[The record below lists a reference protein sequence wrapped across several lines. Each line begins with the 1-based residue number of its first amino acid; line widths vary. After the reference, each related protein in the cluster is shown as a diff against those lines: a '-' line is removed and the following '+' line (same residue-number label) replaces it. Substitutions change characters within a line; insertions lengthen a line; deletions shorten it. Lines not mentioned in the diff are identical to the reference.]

1 MFSARSLRAKL
12 GTLAK
17 VFSSSVKASP
27 SAPELGTRLS
37 EEDALVADVT
47 ELGAP
52 RNTVLPLQ
60 LVDEARIGAAL
71 EDWKRSTNLSVT
83 VAGQPN
89 VGKSHLINTLLE
101 ASAPVEYEHARRDN
115 VVPSIEITS
124 GDGDS
129 LSGAE
134 YAGNRYTSTGY
145 GFSSPGSP
153 EASPPSSEKLY
164 RSPNASPPGSTR
176 ITAGSS
182 TPMATDS
189 SEEVHLEALRTD
201 LRYMGVE
208 SVVKEYRKET
218 GYSFEGNT
226 VVQTASRSRRN
237 SGSSD
242 FPNPNRV
249 YKGFSVEE
257 FTDASSRSAEH
268 VYTPA
273 NTPYAS
279 MPATPGGSEI
289 SEVELDTR
297 DARRSTYKRATVY
310 LFNGVSQS
318 SEDSRPQ
325 VNMVPVTS
333 RTFFP
338 DELWSSTIDWHK
350 ERNQPND
357 YQALIDSGA
366 NSAVTGPY
374 GTGADPSENGDN
386 SVLPPVRIDDRKSYL
401 LPQGQGSDVPQLV
414 AVRYGRIP
422 ELIVSFPNEGELR
435 LALWEVHEICILG
448 AKTYQSEAHKR
459 ISETRY
465 RRMLGLSEEDGIPL
479 THIDSPQDL
488 PLDRDVAQLLGQNF
502 RFAGLGKSLSHDRVF
517 VREKLQDITT
527 KYAYHMC
534 KFLVRVPSSIL
545 DGNKE
550 LIEMSGPYIH
560 GDFGTKAAVENTN
573 LLLVAVDRV
582 RGLSSDIV
590 HLLQDSSLAHKL
602 ATKPELHKA
611 IFVELAER
619 YNIALPADAVETAP
633 SVDTF
638 RLQLLDQ
645 WRQAL
650 LIASASNASSPSLPA
665 LAVGSSAVAGSTSA
679 MDVELET
686 PIPSR
691 SVSPSPMGI
700 GAPGLLSPSNSVSM
714 TSAISEATL
723 EQLVAS
729 TTVLE
734 AKPTLFRSV
743 HLQDDFPRELLPD
756 QDAMSVREILKN
768 TAIPELM
775 STIPNRLLAKAAV
788 TVKQLSQAVLMKK
801 HDVIG
806 ASTAHAGQVT
816 ADGAKVGAADAA
828 SVLES
833 SKAVVR
839 LEARLSSFAVRI
851 NTFKSELMNATRQ
864 IEPELTATSAQS
876 SSQLLAQYN
885 PRTMAVEAVA
895 ALVRNVAARPL
906 VESAQHAWR
915 LAISETPSQAE
926 AVLSAAQS
934 LLSEC
939 ASVIDLQFPTKFR
952 PDPTQ
957 NAKQFKLQEFLRT
970 TNEEC
975 NKHMTRFQEVLNQ
988 DIAPL
993 AKDATIKALQQH
1005 IIADP
1010 RTGKLSHVQDL
1021 PALCPK
1027 TATAIFA
1034 RFTTLI
1040 KSAINHI
1047 DALQQDIVRA
1057 LRAVTFAIKTQ
1068 DNETEKEG
1076 GSANGLP
1083 SQPTPPHLQE
1093 RLSAWNTITTTNAA
1107 VVRQHQQVITA
1118 NAQFVT
1124 ASATT
1129 QFAMAPVSSAT
1140 QQSLEINSFGFNPIL
1155 INNHGS
1161 TINKLAAQNALNWP
1175 SSVATQDFK
1184 SELYRQAE
1192 REVGDDLDTG
1202 ATAMDGIEATTMDVD
1217 SSEAPEVTEIAPLES
1232 NRFASDGTEQVLP
1245 PWAEIKGTY
1254 SVIPQEESGVL
1265 WQYQLWEQ
1273 VQANAA
1279 SAYLYFEAVLKNSRI
1294 SMGKTESEYFSD
1306 ANAQFKVLAQ
1316 QVYGS
1321 AATHAIVRLLVCSE
1335 MLSNPDYYAHLLF
1348 QSRPSTSRVIDIQE
1362 YIALMSHEGCRGDNV
1377 TLCAFSNFFG
1387 VDLLIFAP
1395 PFRQPVLLRSRRST
1409 SQAHLAIVADQLKST
1424 NLAAPFLDAG
1434 AAETQASATSS
1445 NLPRN
1450 KAFCIAMLPDD
1461 EFALLKPLKKIRQ
1474 RSSAFDGSRYAA
1486 DEDVDSEYEASTAQQ
1501 NRAAN
1506 RPSAGPTTGQ
1516 QKYARMVHL
1525 RRAFDRRKAM
1535 ETRINPSSP
1544 NGSTFYRGENAYEEF
1559 DDSDDMEFARLAGD
1573 DSDEEYISDS
1583 DASQAEIV
1591 RAIRSTPGQKK
1602 RKRTGGDVDGTSSS
1616 EMDVSIANPVVSSRK
1631 PRTPFLRQTR
1641 SQNAS
1646 PSIEVSSSPSLEHI
1660 PEESAEGEDDVDAMY
1675 RKKFKF
1681 ATASFGASPIAPAAS
1696 PSPSRAQHRRTASSG
1711 GDMDLDD
1718 DAPGS
1723 SRSTR
1728 SSESGSRNGSVKMH
1742 PYDPILSNRV
1752 CKPLSLVDICLQG
1765 LVDGIDSGAISSLSG
1780 QVPEEYLQKALLIL
1794 SERKKLSDKNVA
1806 RVLDPTMS
1814 SLALY
1819 GPSAAITDITMT
1831 NVAHECHMLRE
1842 IVIMQC
1848 PSITTTGMTALAS
1861 HCPLLEH
1868 LTIKGCAGIGN
1879 RALQE
1884 VARKC
1889 PRLEY
1894 LDASGCPQITDL
1906 ALKELFVACSQ
1917 LSTVIL
1923 QHCNQITDEAFA
1935 HYIGKNV
1942 QVLDLLECQ
1951 QITNKTLLSIAHN
1964 CSVRLR
1970 ILKLSGSG
1978 ISDTGVSAI
1987 ARECRELRVFELTHA
2002 ENVSDASAI
2011 QLWASCKHLFNVNFA
2026 HCRHVSNASFGPLL
2040 IPVDPVALAQ
2050 SAWTDSDL
2058 SPRPAH
2064 IFDPENPNPAPTLS
2078 FSLAAD
2084 LTKLNLAMCL
2094 NVGDDALRHI
2104 AFSCASLRHLTVS
2117 YCEEVSDAGL
2127 IAISLRCHDLRGLDI
2142 TKCNR
2147 VTNRGL
2153 KAVADRCSQLKRLLA
2168 GSLILISDAPI
2179 LALASN
2185 CPNLKF
2191 LDLCSTAITDAAL
2204 TAVARECRQ
2213 LKLIA
2218 FSDCRFI
2225 TSFGLSAFAECPAIE
2240 VIRLSGSKAIEDSTL
2255 LKLSIGCPD
2264 VMEIDLAGA
2273 SLVSPQVL
2281 NKCLASWSKLVTLNL
2296 RGFTPLIRRQ
2306 SDPDSSSSSS
2316 LVHIKNPNLEDLNLS
2331 WCKFVDDAMITE
2343 LADGSPNLITLDL
2356 GWCASITANAFHKL
2370 AQKCRSLRTLN
2381 LRGCT
2386 KIGPLSVQYLS
2397 TAPVV
2402 VYR

>member
-1 MFSARSLRAKL
+1 MFLARSLRVKL

-17 VFSSSVKASP
+17 VFSSSVKTSP
-27 SAPELGTRLS
+27 SAPELATRPA

-52 RNTVLPLQ
+52 RSAIVSLQ
-60 LVDEARIGAAL
+60 SIEEANIGAAL
-71 EDWKRSTNLSVT
+71 EDWKRGTKLSVT

-89 VGKSHLINTLLE
+89 VGKSLLINTLLE
-101 ASAPVEYEHARRDN
+101 ASAPVEYEHARRDDT
-115 VVPSIEITS
+115 VPSIEITS
-124 GDGDS
+124 GDGNS
-129 LSGAE
+129 VSGSE
-134 YAGNRYTSTGY
+134 YGGNRYSATGY

-153 EASPPSSEKLY
+153 DVSPPSSEKIY
-164 RSPNASPPGSTR
+164 RTPNASPPGSMRLT
-176 ITAGSS
+176 TGSGS
-182 TPMATDS
+182 TMATDS

-201 LRYMGVE
+201 LRHMGVE

-226 VVQTASRSRRN
+226 VVHTASRSRRN

-242 FPNPNRV
+242 FPNHNRV

-289 SEVELDTR
+289 SELELDTH

-318 SEDSRPQ
+318 AEDSRPQ
-325 VNMVPVTS
+325 VNVVPLTA

-338 DELWSSTIDWHK
+338 DEYWSSTIDWHK
-350 ERNQPND
+350 ERHQPND
-357 YQALIDSGA
+357 YQALLDNASATASGGA
-366 NSAVTGPY
+366 IAPY
-374 GTGADPSENGDN
+374 GPNGDVVLGDA
-386 SVLPPVRIDDRKSYL
+386 SILPPVRIDDRKSYL

-435 LALWEVHEICILG
+435 LALWEVHEICVMG
-448 AKTYQSEAHKR
+448 TKTYQSEQHKR

-465 RRMLGLSEEDGIPL
+465 RRMLGLSEDDGIPL

-502 RFAGLGKSLSHDRVF
+502 RFAGLGKSLGHDRVF

-619 YNIALPADAVETAP
+619 HNIALPTDSIGDAP

-638 RLQLLDQ
+638 RQQLLDQ

-650 LIASASNASSPSLPA
+650 LLSSASNTASPQIAAPS
-665 LAVGSSAVAGSTSA
+665 AGSTAIIAGSSA
-679 MDVELET
+679 MDVESSPEPL
-686 PIPSR
+686 R
-691 SVSPSPMGI
+691 SVSPSANGAA
-700 GAPGLLSPSNSVSM
+700 APGLFNASNSVSM
-714 TSAISEATL
+714 SSAISEATL

-743 HLQDDFPRELLPD
+743 HLQDDFPRELLPEPD
-756 QDAMSVREILKN
+756 SMSVREVLKN
-768 TAIPELM
+768 TAIPELL

-788 TVKQLSQAVLMKK
+788 TVKQLSQAVLVKK
-801 HDVIG
+801 HEILG
-806 ASTAHAGQVT
+806 APTARVDQVT
-816 ADGAKVGAADAA
+816 AGGSDEMG
-828 SVLES
+828 SNIPSSLES
-833 SKAVVR
+833 TKAVVR
-839 LEARLSSFAVRI
+839 LEARLSAFAVRI
-851 NTFKSELMNATRQ
+851 NSFKSDLMNSTRQ
-864 IEPELTATSAQS
+864 IEPELSATSARS
-876 SSQLLAQYN
+876 SSQLLAQYD

-895 ALVRNVAARPL
+895 ALVRSVAARPL
-906 VESAQHAWR
+906 VESAQHSWR
-915 LAISETPSQAE
+915 LAVSETPSQAE
-926 AVLSAAQS
+926 SIISAAQS

-939 ASVIDLQFPTKFR
+939 ASVIDLQFPAKFR
-952 PDPTQ
+952 PDPSQ
-957 NAKQFKLQEFLRT
+957 NAKQLKLQEFLRT
-970 TNEEC
+970 TNDEC
-975 NKHMTRFQEVLNQ
+975 NKHMARFQEVLNQ
-988 DIAPL
+988 DIGPL
-993 AKDATIKALQQH
+993 AKDATIKTLQQH

-1027 TATAIFA
+1027 TATAIYAKFIA
-1034 RFTTLI
+1034 LV
-1040 KSAINHI
+1040 KSALGHI
-1047 DALQQDIVRA
+1047 DALQQDVVRA
-1057 LRAVTFAIKTQ
+1057 LRAVTFAVKTH
-1068 DNETEKEG
+1068 DSAIEAEKEG
-1076 GSANGLP
+1076 NNITAEQS
-1083 SQPTPPHLQE
+1083 TPAHLQD
-1093 RLSAWNTITTTNAA
+1093 RLNAWNTVTTTNAA
-1107 VVRQHQQVITA
+1107 FVRQHQQVITA
-1118 NAQFVT
+1118 NAQYAVPNNANVAT
-1124 ASATT
+1124 SA
-1129 QFAMAPVSSAT
+1129 PISSAT
-1140 QQSLEINSFGFNPIL
+1140 QQSLEINSFGFNPIA
-1155 INNHGS
+1155 INNHGI

-1175 SSVATQDFK
+1175 SAVATDDYK
-1184 SELYRQAE
+1184 AELYQRAE
-1192 REVGDDLDTG
+1192 RELGDDLDTG
-1202 ATAMDGIEATTMDVD
+1202 ATAMEESTMDVD
-1217 SSEAPEVTEIAPLES
+1217 TKAADDA
-1232 NRFASDGTEQVLP
+1232 NRFGSDGMEHVLA
-1245 PWAEIKGTY
+1245 PWAEVKGSY
-1254 SVIPQEESGVL
+1254 SVLPQEESGVL

-1273 VQANAA
+1273 VQANAS
-1279 SAYLYFEAVLKNSRI
+1279 SAYLYFEAMLKNSRI
-1294 SMGKTESEYFSD
+1294 SMGKTESDYFSD

-1362 YIALMSHEGCRGDNV
+1362 YISLMSHEGCRGDNV
-1377 TLCAFSNFFG
+1377 TLCAFANFFG

-1395 PFRQPVLLRSRRST
+1395 PFRQPVLVRSRRAT

-1424 NLAAPFLDAG
+1424 HLAAPFLDAG
-1434 AAETQASATSS
+1434 DGQTQSAAG
-1445 NLPRN
+1445 PRN

-1461 EFALLKPLKKIRQ
+1461 EFALLQPLKKSRH
-1474 RSSAFDGSRYAA
+1474 RGFDYT
-1486 DEDVDSEYEASTAQQ
+1486 EDVDSEYEASTAQQ
-1501 NRAAN
+1501 NRAV
-1506 RPSAGPTTGQ
+1506 RPTAGPTTGQ
-1516 QKYARMVHL
+1516 QKHARMVQL

-1535 ETRINPSSP
+1535 ETRIDPSSP
-1544 NGSTFYRGENAYEEF
+1544 NGATFYRGENAYEEF
-1559 DDSDDMEFARLAGD
+1559 DDSDDMEFARLEGD
-1573 DSDEEYISDS
+1573 DSDSEYISDS

-1591 RAIRSTPGQKK
+1591 RAIRSNSSSAKKK
-1602 RKRTGGDVDGTSSS
+1602 RKRGSEATDSS
-1616 EMDVSIANPVVSSRK
+1616 EMVEMDTSISNPIVSSRK

-1641 SQNAS
+1641 AQSNSNAMVDATPSQLS
-1646 PSIEVSSSPSLEHI
+1646 HI
-1660 PEESAEGEDDVDAMY
+1660 PEEPQENDLEDVDAMY

-1681 ATASFGASPIAPAAS
+1681 ATSALPIAPVS
-1696 PSPSRAQHRRTASSG
+1696 TPSPTPTRTHLRAPSSG
-1711 GDMDLDD
+1711 SMDLDD
-1718 DAPGS
+1718 DAPNS

-1728 SSESGSRNGSVKMH
+1728 SSESGSRSGSVKMH

-1752 CKPLSLVDICLQG
+1752 CRPPSLVDICLRS
-1765 LVDGIDSGAISSLSG
+1765 LVDGIDSGAISSLAG
-1780 QVPEEYLQKALLIL
+1780 QVPEEYLQKVLLIM
-1794 SERKKLSDKNVA
+1794 SERKKLTDKNVA
-1806 RVLDPTMS
+1806 RVLDSTMS

-1819 GPSAAITDITMT
+1819 GPSAAISDITMT

-1842 IVIMQC
+1842 VVIMQC
-1848 PSITTTGMTALAS
+1848 PSITTSGMTALAS

-1906 ALKELFVACSQ
+1906 ALKELFVACPQ

-1923 QHCNQITDEAFA
+1923 QHCNQITDDAFA

-1951 QITNKTLLSIAHN
+1951 QITNKTLLSTAHH
-1964 CSVRLR
+1964 CGPRLR

-1978 ISDTGVSAI
+1978 ISDTGVSAV

-2011 QLWASCKHLFNVNFA
+2011 QLWTSCKHLFSVNFA
-2026 HCRHVSNASFGPLL
+2026 HCRNISNASFGPLL
-2040 IPVDPVALAQ
+2040 MPVDPVALAQ
-2050 SAWTDSDL
+2050 NAWTNQDL
-2058 SPRPAH
+2058 QPRAALV
-2064 IFDPENPNPAPTLS
+2064 FDPENPTPAPVIP
-2078 FSLAAD
+2078 FSIATD

-2117 YCEEVSDAGL
+2117 YCEEVSDVGL
-2127 IAISLRCHDLRGLDI
+2127 IAIALRCNDLRGLDI
-2142 TKCNR
+2142 TKCNK

-2153 KAVADRCSQLKRLLA
+2153 KAIADRCSQLKRLLA

-2179 LALASN
+2179 IALASN
-2185 CPNLKF
+2185 CPNLKY

-2204 TAVARECRQ
+2204 TSVARECRH

-2218 FSDCRFI
+2218 FSDCRLI
-2225 TSFGLSAFAECPAIE
+2225 TSFGLSAFADCSALE
-2240 VIRLSGSKAIEDSTL
+2240 VIRLSGCKAIEDSTL
-2255 LKLSIGCPD
+2255 TKLSIGCPD

-2281 NKCLASWSKLVTLNL
+2281 TRCLASWSKLVTLNL
-2296 RGFTPLIRRQ
+2296 RGYTPLIRRQ
-2306 SDPDSSSSSS
+2306 SDPSSDASSS

-2331 WCKFVDDAMITE
+2331 WCKFVDDAMIAE

-2356 GWCASITANAFHKL
+2356 GWCTSITANAFHKL
-2370 AQKCRSLRTLN
+2370 AQKCRNLRTLN